1 MQTKMRPKLF
11 LVGRAVRFIWCFNLA
26 FTYQQTCEY
35 ESSLALG
42 MARLMAKRLCGANNA
57 ILRKTSQMIPIFAL

>member
-11 LVGRAVRFIWCFNLA
+11 LVGRAFRFIWCFKLA
-26 FTYQQTCEY
+26 FTYQQTCEK
-35 ESSLALG
+35 ESSLALE
-42 MARLMAKRLCGANNA
+42 MTRWVAKQLCGSNNA